1 VKFMLALIRLV
12 RRTQAVLGSASC
24 RVARASRVLAKPSRF
39 RGLLKIVSARRR
51 NQHAR
56 RVRYPAACAPRN
68 SVHAFPPFCNVL
80 TLLTNHEH
88 FAGNSCSRDNG
99 WDDKKQIASH
109 NPSWSKS
116 PLIIPAIFTA
126 MPPTAR
132 HNRRSRRT
140 RRRTI
145 KVGGKRSHPP
155 TWSRLL
161 SARALAR
168 PWE

>member
-1 VKFMLALIRLV
+1 MKFMLALIRLA
-12 RRTQAVLGSASC
+12 RRTQALLEERRLPGSA
-24 RVARASRVLAKPSRF
+24 RVSRAGETVSVSRT
-39 RGLLKIVSARRR
+39 LKIVSGRRR

-56 RVRYPAACAPRN
+56 RMRYPAACAPRN
-68 SVHAFPPFCNVL
+68 SVHAFPPFCNVV

>member
-1 VKFMLALIRLV
+1 MLALIRLI
-12 RRTQAVLGSASC
+12 RCTQAVLGSASC
-24 RVARASRVLAKPSRF
+24 RVAHASRVLAKPSRF
-39 RGLLKIVSARRR
+39 RGLSKIVSARRR
-51 NQHAR
+51 DQHAR

-68 SVHAFPPFCNVL
+68 SVHAFPPFCNVV

-132 HNRRSRRT
+132 HNRRSRRM
-140 RRRTI
+140 RRRTT
-145 KVGGKRSHPP
+145 KVKGKRSNPP

>member
-1 VKFMLALIRLV
+1 MTVNRIMKRVKFMLALIRLFG
-12 RRTQAVLGSASC
+12 RTQAVLGSAGC

-56 RVRYPAACAPRN
+56 RVRYPEFNPRVSRCILFN
-68 SVHAFPPFCNVL
+68 ESRTFHIVHAIPRR
-80 TLLTNHEH
+80 
-88 FAGNSCSRDNG
+88 S
-99 WDDKKQIASH
+99 DDKCATTPH
-109 NPSWSKS
+109 NSSWSKS
-116 PLIIPAIFTA
+116 PLIIPAVFTA
-126 MPPTAR
+126 MPPTGR
-132 HNRRSRRT
+132 HNRRSRLM

-145 KVGGKRSHPP
+145 KVKGKRSHPP

>member
-12 RRTQAVLGSASC
+12 RRTQAVPGSAGC
-24 RVARASRVLAKPSRF
+24 RVAHASRVLAKPSRF

-56 RVRYPAACAPRN
+56 RVRYPEFNPRVSRCN
-68 SVHAFPPFCNVL
+68 PFNESQTFHIAHAIPRR
-80 TLLTNHEH
+80 
-88 FAGNSCSRDNG
+88 S
-99 WDDKKQIASH
+99 DDKCTPTSH
-109 NPSWSKS
+109 NSSWSKF
-116 PLIIPAIFTA
+116 PLITPATFIA
-126 MPPTAR
+126 MLPTAR
-132 HNRRSRRT
+132 HNRSSRLM

-145 KVGGKRSHPP
+145 KVKGKRSHPP

-161 SARALAR
+161 SAPALAR